1 MRARTYA
8 PLAPAAAMLLLAGCS
23 GSAGSSAERPA
34 EAPPM
39 RLVAYDGCDALL
51 DGLRGAAAE
60 RVGPYG
66 LEGLQVPL
74 AAAEDGGTALN
85 KGAVPAPADGRSA
98 AAPGHSTTNSH
109 EAAADE
115 PDIVK
120 TDGRR
125 IVALARGRLQ
135 VIDAA
140 SRKVVHTLSLGE
152 RDAYPFGGGN
162 ARLLLSG
169 DRALVVTPQAPMIL
183 EDRPSPRTAGAAS
196 PLPPGPARPQ
206 TRMTL
211 VDLSGAPKVVGTMTS
226 DGSYIDARQT
236 GATVR
241 VVVRSSPR
249 VAFPTPPRTPGDPAS
264 EREATERNRQI
275 VRKAPLDAWLPGFT
289 VGEGKA
295 AKTFRTPCDQVSRS
309 ASYTG
314 TTMLTVLT
322 LDLGRGLADPSPVGV
337 AADGDTVY
345 GNGSSLYITGAPPR
359 PPTRETPRK
368 DPAPAAQ
375 RTDIHKFDVRGA
387 GRPRY
392 VASGSVTGTLLNQ
405 YALSEFG
412 GHLRVATTDAPQ
424 PGMPRPGTSAPPST
438 STLYVLAQ
446 NGPRLEETGRAG
458 GLGKGERI
466 YSVRYI
472 GATAYVVTFRQV
484 DPLYVL
490 DLKDPRRPRVTGELK
505 INGYSAYLHPMA
517 DGKILGIGQD
527 ADGSGRTKGLQ
538 ASLFDVGGEPRRVG
552 VYRLPGASSESEFE
566 PHAFMYW
573 PSTGLTVVPVS
584 GNGGG
589 MNEALA
595 LKVTGTGITKSG
607 TVRHPGRDYGNSI
620 RRSLMVGGTLWT
632 FSEDGARATDAAT
645 LADRAWLPF
654 TAG

>member
-8 PLAPAAAMLLLAGCS
+8 PLAPAATMLLLAGCT
-23 GSAGSSAERPA
+23 GSTGSSSAEPTA
-34 EAPPM
+34 APPM
-39 RLVAYDGCDALL
+39 RLVAYDSCDALL

-66 LEGLQVPL
+66 LDGLPVPL
-74 AAAEDGGTALN
+74 AGMEDGETSLN
-85 KGAVPAPADGRSA
+85 KGALPAAPEGRSA
-98 AAPGHSTTNSH
+98 TAPQHSTTNNH

-135 VIDAA
+135 VIDPA
-140 SRKVVHTLSLGE
+140 SRKVVHTLSLPE
-152 RDAYPFGGGN
+152 RDGFPAGGTN
-162 ARLLLSG
+162 SRLLLSG
-169 DRALVVTPQAPMIL
+169 DRALILTPQSPMVVY
-183 EDRPSPRTAGAAS
+183 DRPAPRTNDEIA
-196 PLPPGPARPQ
+196 PTPPGPARPQ

-211 VDLSGAPKVVGTMTS
+211 VDLAAAPKVVGTMTS
-226 DGSYIDARQT
+226 DSSYVDARQT
-236 GATVR
+236 GSTAR
-241 VVVRSSPR
+241 VVVRSSPHID
-249 VAFPTPPRTPGDPAS
+249 FPSPPRTPGDPKS
-264 EREATERNRQI
+264 ERQATERNQQI
-275 VRKAPLDAWLPGFT
+275 VRKAPLDAWLPRFT
-289 VGEGKA
+289 VGEGGA
-295 AKTFRTPCDQVSRS
+295 AKTYRAPCEQVSRP

-322 LDLGRGLADPSPVGV
+322 LDLARGFADPSPVSV
-337 AADGDTVY
+337 AADGETVY
-345 GNGSSLYITGAPPR
+345 GNGSSLYITGTPPR
-359 PPTRETPRK
+359 PLTRETPGKR
-368 DPAPAAQ
+368 PAPVTQ

-392 VASGSVTGTLLNQ
+392 VASGSVAGNLLNQ

-412 GHLRVATTDAPQ
+412 GHLRVATTSAPESGMPQ
-424 PGMPRPGTSAPPST
+424 PGSPAPQSA

-446 NGPRLEETGRAG
+446 NGPRLDEVGRAG
-458 GLGKGERI
+458 GLGQGERI

-490 DLKDPRRPRVTGELK
+490 DLKDPRHPRVTGELK

-527 ADGSGRTKGLQ
+527 ADASGRTKGLQ
-538 ASLFDVGGEPRRVG
+538 ASLFDVSGEPRRVG

-584 GNGGG
+584 GNRTG

-595 LKVTGTGITKSG
+595 LKITGDGISRAG
-607 TVRHPGRDYGNSI
+607 SVRHPGRDYGNSI

-645 LADRAWLPF
+645 LADRGWLPF
-654 TAG
+654 TAS